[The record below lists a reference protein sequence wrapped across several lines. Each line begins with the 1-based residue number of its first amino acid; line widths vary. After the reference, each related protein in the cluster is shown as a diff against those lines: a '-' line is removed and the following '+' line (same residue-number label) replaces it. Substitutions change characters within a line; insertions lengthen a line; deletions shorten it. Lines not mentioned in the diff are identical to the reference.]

1 MARSWRSGGVALFV
15 GAWAGNLAFDA
26 LSRAVPA
33 LAPPHLLHAYMPE
46 AIRAMVSPAI
56 LAPVTS
62 AVLAG
67 IALLCLS
74 LVPPGTP
81 RRVVRLSAWLLGFW
95 ALSEGLM
102 AWVWLDAPAAV
113 VAVSLTGG
121 IPRSLAVAWLLVRQ
135 QGPAAEAR

>member
-1 MARSWRSGGVALFV
+1 MALFF

-26 LSRAVPA
+26 LSRVVPA
-33 LAPPHLLHAYMPE
+33 LAPPHLLHAHMPE
-46 AIRAMVSPAI
+46 AIRAMISPAI

-74 LVPPGTP
+74 IVPPGAP
-81 RRVVRLSAWLLGFW
+81 RRVARLAGWLLFFW
-95 ALSEGLM
+95 VLSEGLM
-102 AWVWLDAPAAV
+102 AWVWLDAPAGL

-135 QGPAAEAR
+135 QGPAAEAG